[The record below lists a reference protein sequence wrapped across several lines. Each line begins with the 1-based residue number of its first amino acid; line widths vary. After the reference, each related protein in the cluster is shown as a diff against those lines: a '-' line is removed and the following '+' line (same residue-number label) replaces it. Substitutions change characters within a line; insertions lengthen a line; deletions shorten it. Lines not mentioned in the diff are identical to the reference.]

1 MGQSEKPRAAQR
13 KNIFQKRA
21 EFMNSV
27 EKAALDEVRKYKES
41 LPAGQ
46 KMTLEEAR
54 NIFQALL
61 MKTDFAIDDQ
71 HLPDIKRQ

>member
-1 MGQSEKPRAAQR
+1 MGQSEKPRTLPR
-13 KNIFQKRA
+13 KSIFQKRA

-41 LPAGQ
+41 LPVGQ

-54 NIFQALL
+54 NIFQASLL
-61 MKTDFAIDDQ
+61 KN
-71 HLPDIKRQ
+71 